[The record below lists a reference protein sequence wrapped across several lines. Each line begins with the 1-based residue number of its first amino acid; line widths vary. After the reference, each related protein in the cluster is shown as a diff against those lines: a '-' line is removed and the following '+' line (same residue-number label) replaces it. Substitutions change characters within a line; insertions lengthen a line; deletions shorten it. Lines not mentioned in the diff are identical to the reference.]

1 MTEQTPKTTEPLKN
15 PYIAILEERRK
26 KRRGKRDPDNM
37 VRYAFALFSAKLWE
51 KRLPVRF
58 GIETEKN
65 DFSKYE
71 NYAPLGGPIT
81 EEELARDVSLF
92 PQRTKFLLEERV
104 ENWLINLEQHTTIKS
119 SEILSK
125 DYDREL
131 LFRCIADTKVKNGNE
146 PETIVYIDADKIEQL
161 KPLLSRW
168 NQLKGTSVVD
178 IRASDLIAKVICDFY
193 GAPDDAFRTL
203 TPKNAKRLRG
213 LQSTPEI
220 DACFFCRFDRKTVK
234 KFRSIMSCGGFYQ
247 STDLYIITKLS
258 SEAII
263 DPKEIYE
270 KLQRLKANKEL
281 DFFKYL
287 DEYSGKNGTYAL
299 DNPTLEDFFY

>member
-1 MTEQTPKTTEPLKN
+1 MTEQTPTTTEPLKN
-15 PYIAILEERRK
+15 PYIAILEERQR
-26 KRRGKRDPDNM
+26 KRRGKREPDNM
-37 VRYAFALFSAKLWE
+37 VRFAFALFCAKLWE

-58 GIETEKN
+58 GIEVETN
-65 DFSKYE
+65 NFNKYE
-71 NYAPLGGPIT
+71 NFASLGGPLR
-81 EEELARDVSLF
+81 EEEIINLSAFELS
-92 PQRTKFLLEERV
+92 KFKLEERV
-104 ENWLINLEQHTTIKS
+104 ETWLLNLEQHTTIKS

-161 KPLLSRW
+161 KPLLNRW

-178 IRASDLIAKVICDFY
+178 IRASDLIAKVVCDFY
-193 GAPDDAFRTL
+193 GAPDDALRTL
-203 TPKNAKRLRG
+203 TPANAKRLRG

-220 DACFFCRFDRKTVK
+220 DACFFCRFNKKTVK
-234 KFRSIMSCGGFYQ
+234 KFRSIMALGGFY
-247 STDLYIITKLS
+247 SATDLYILTKLS
-258 SEAII
+258 SEAMI

-270 KLQRLKANKEL
+270 KLQRLKINEGL

-287 DEYSGKNGTYAL
+287 EEYTGKNGTYAQE
-299 DNPTLEDFFY
+299 NPTLEDFYY

>member
-1 MTEQTPKTTEPLKN
+1 MTEEIKTTPEPLKN
-15 PYIAILEERRK
+15 PYIALLEERRK

-37 VRYAFALFSAKLWE
+37 VRYAFTLFCAKLWE

-65 DFSKYE
+65 DFSKYD
-71 NYAPLGGPIT
+71 NFAPLGGPIT
-81 EEELARDVSLF
+81 EEELARDTSIF

-104 ENWLINLEQHTTIKS
+104 ENWLLNLEQHTNIKS

-146 PETIVYIDADKIEQL
+146 PETIVYIDADKIKQL
-161 KPLLSRW
+161 EPLLSRW

-178 IRASDLIAKVICDFY
+178 IRASDLVAKTICDFY

-203 TPKNAKRLRG
+203 TPKNAKHLRG

-220 DACFFCRFDRKTVK
+220 DACFFCRFNKKTIK
-234 KFRSIMSCGGFYQ
+234 KFRSIMSCGGFYKAN
-247 STDLYIITKLS
+247 DLYILTKLS

-263 DPKEIYE
+263 DPKQIYE
-270 KLQRLKANKEL
+270 RLQRLKINEGL
-281 DFFKYL
+281 DFVKYL
-287 DEYSGKNGTYAL
+287 EEYSGKNETYAQE
-299 DNPTLEDFFY
+299 NPTLEDYFY

>member
-15 PYIAILEERRK
+15 PYIAILEETRK
-26 KRRGKRDPDNM
+26 KRRGKRDPENM
-37 VRYAFALFSAKLWE
+37 TRHAFALFCAKLWE

-58 GIETEKN
+58 GIEVETN
-65 DFSKYE
+65 NFNKYE
-71 NYAPLGGPIT
+71 NYASLGGPLR
-81 EEELARDVSLF
+81 EEEIINFSAFELSRF
-92 PQRTKFLLEERV
+92 QLEERL

-146 PETIVYIDADKIEQL
+146 PETIVYIDADKIKQL
-161 KPLLSRW
+161 EPLLSRW

-178 IRASDLIAKVICDFY
+178 IRASDLIAKIVCGFF

-203 TPKNAKRLRG
+203 TPANAKRLRG

-234 KFRSIMSCGGFYQ
+234 KFRAIMAGGGFY
-247 STDLYIITKLS
+247 SATDLYIVTKLT

-263 DPKEIYE
+263 DPQQIYE
-270 KLQRLKANKEL
+270 RLQKLKANKEL

-299 DNPTLEDFFY
+299 DNPTLEDFLY

>member
-213 LQSTPEI
+213 L
-220 DACFFCRFDRKTVK
+220 
-234 KFRSIMSCGGFYQ
+234 
-247 STDLYIITKLS
+247 
-258 SEAII
+258 
-263 DPKEIYE
+263 
-270 KLQRLKANKEL
+270 
-281 DFFKYL
+281 
-287 DEYSGKNGTYAL
+287 
-299 DNPTLEDFFY
+299 